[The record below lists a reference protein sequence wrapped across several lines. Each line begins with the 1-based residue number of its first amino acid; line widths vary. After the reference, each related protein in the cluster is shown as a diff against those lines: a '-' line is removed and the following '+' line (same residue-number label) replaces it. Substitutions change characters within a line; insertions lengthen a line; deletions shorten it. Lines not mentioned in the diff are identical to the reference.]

1 MPRMLHSLQ
10 AHPMPMAEVVAQA
23 DIAEL
28 MPRRISA
35 LSGGQSQ
42 RVRFAIAP
50 LGDPQVSL
58 LDEPTVGMDIGARRA
73 FWRQMRQVAAS
84 GRTVVFATHHL
95 EEAER
100 EAGRVVVMDRGR
112 VVADGTGAEI
122 AAVVAGRVITR
133 AGSPRSRSRRGARRG
148 QRRGRRDRRPTGA
161 GRVHGLRRRARRAVH
176 RAARQRGPR
185 RARRG
190 AGPRGGVPADHRA
203 RGRGR
208 AMSAADPAA
217 RPAHDRSPAM
227 TAPTDS
233 TVLRSAPEPR
243 TAAAPSAATRTL
255 RYAAHTT
262 AMTVTNV
269 AFMVFTIAPPV
280 GMYLLFSMMFGAEAE
295 GQARGMIMINMAA
308 YGGLGAAVTAG
319 TQIQED
325 QRNGFLRQLV
335 VAGLSPRSFLIGSVI
350 AASAVIVPALA
361 AVGFVG
367 LATGVEASPGRFLL
381 TLVVLWLGPRPR
393 SSSGSCSAWCSGAPP
408 RWPAAW

>member
-1 MPRMLHSLQ
+1 
-10 AHPMPMAEVVAQA
+10 
-23 DIAEL
+23 
-28 MPRRISA
+28 
-35 LSGGQSQ
+35 
-42 RVRFAIAP
+42 
-50 LGDPQVSL
+50 
-58 LDEPTVGMDIGARRA
+58 
-73 FWRQMRQVAAS
+73 
-84 GRTVVFATHHL
+84 
-95 EEAER
+95 
-100 EAGRVVVMDRGR
+100 
-112 VVADGTGAEI
+112 
-122 AAVVAGRVITR
+122 
-133 AGSPRSRSRRGARRG
+133 
-148 QRRGRRDRRPTGA
+148 
-161 GRVHGLRRRARRAVH
+161 
-176 RAARQRGPR
+176 
-185 RARRG
+185 
-190 AGPRGGVPADHRA
+190 
-203 RGRGR
+203 
-208 AMSAADPAA
+208 MSAADPAA

-269 AFMVFTIAPPV
+269 AFMVFTIALPV

-295 GQARGMIMINMAA
+295 GQARGLIMINMAA

-361 AVGFVG
+361 AVGLVG

-381 TLVVLWLGPRPR
+381 TLVVLWLGLLPTILIGLVLGMVLRGAAAMAGGVVTMMAMAIFGGLWMPLEMFPQWMQELGR
-393 SSSGSCSAWCSGAPP
+393 LLPTYWISSLGQWSLQGAELPVTGLVVIGAWTLVLGALCLVSMS
-408 RWPAAW
+408 RAVGLQRR

>member
-1 MPRMLHSLQ
+1 
-10 AHPMPMAEVVAQA
+10 
-23 DIAEL
+23 
-28 MPRRISA
+28 
-35 LSGGQSQ
+35 
-42 RVRFAIAP
+42 
-50 LGDPQVSL
+50 
-58 LDEPTVGMDIGARRA
+58 
-73 FWRQMRQVAAS
+73 
-84 GRTVVFATHHL
+84 
-95 EEAER
+95 
-100 EAGRVVVMDRGR
+100 
-112 VVADGTGAEI
+112 
-122 AAVVAGRVITR
+122 
-133 AGSPRSRSRRGARRG
+133 
-148 QRRGRRDRRPTGA
+148 
-161 GRVHGLRRRARRAVH
+161 
-176 RAARQRGPR
+176 
-185 RARRG
+185 
-190 AGPRGGVPADHRA
+190 
-203 RGRGR
+203 
-208 AMSAADPAA
+208 MSAADPAA

-269 AFMVFTIAPPV
+269 AFMVFTIALPV

-381 TLVVLWLGPRPR
+381 TLVVLWLGLLPTILIGLVLGMVLRGAAAMAGGVVTMMAMAIFGGLWMPLEMFPQWMQELGR
-393 SSSGSCSAWCSGAPP
+393 LLPTYWISSLGQWSLQGAELPVTGLVVIGAWTLVLGALCLVSMS
-408 RWPAAW
+408 RAVGLQRR